1 MVVVWSFLA
10 IIGILWIMCKFDAGS
25 NPSKKSKNTKKSS
38 LEKEMDFYG
47 LDESERELVR
57 KGEYDPSSF
66 EEEDLGEED
75 YYYDYDEDDDID
87 D

>member
-1 MVVVWSFLA
+1 MGFFTALFGA
-10 IIGILWIMCKFDAGS
+10 IAAS
-25 NPSKKSKNTKKSS
+25 EAASKKHKRSN

-47 LDESERELVR
+47 LDESEREWVR
-57 KGEYDPSSF
+57 KGEYDPSAF

-75 YYYDYDEDDDID
+75 YYYDYDDDEDID

>member
-1 MVVVWSFLA
+1 MGFFTALFGA
-10 IIGILWIMCKFDAGS
+10 IAAS
-25 NPSKKSKNTKKSS
+25 EEASKKRKRDS

-47 LDESERELVR
+47 LDESERDWVR

-75 YYYDYDEDDDID
+75 YYYDDTEDD
-87 D
+87 